1 MLLSQ
6 IEPRN
11 VPNARQRSRP
21 HSTFFLV
28 TDATRSIITQMDEL
42 LNRNCPSCKASETTP
57 HWRKGQLS
65 LVRCR
70 KCSFVF
76 ASPVPEE
83 FASGAFYDRAGGE
96 YLSQDKLASDYAGVR
111 FQRELRIFRAHCS
124 RGSVLDVGCSSGAFL
139 YQLKQRHPNDYQI
152 LGTDVSTAPL
162 EHAAKMGVPVARG
175 NFLDYNFTEQF
186 DAVTFWAVM
195 EHLFEPRLFLERA
208 VALLKPGGLC
218 FILVPNLDSLAVRLL
233 GPKYRYI
240 FPEHINYFT
249 ARTLK
254 EFAARELSIV
264 RVQSTHFN
272 PIVIWQ
278 DFRRG
283 ERDVPR
289 AERSS
294 LLKRTNAAK
303 QSPWLFPLRLAYR
316 AAEAILAQFK
326 LADNLV
332 LIGRKFDQGANP
344 KR

>member
-1 MLLSQ
+1 MCQ
-6 IEPRN
+6 TGAKGQDRIP
-11 VPNARQRSRP
+11 Q
-21 HSTFFLV
+21 FFLV

-42 LNRNCPSCKASETTP
+42 LNRNCPSCKASGATP

-65 LVRCR
+65 LVRCQ
-70 KCSFVF
+70 KCSLVF
-76 ASPVPEE
+76 ASPVPAE

-195 EHLFEPRLFLERA
+195 EHLFEPRLFSEPRRCAAQTRRA
-208 VALLKPGGLC
+208 VLYPRAKSRFTCGAIPH
-218 FILVPNLDSLAVRLL
+218 
-233 GPKYRYI
+233 PKYRYI
-240 FPEHINYFT
+240 FPEHINYSFT
-249 ARTLK
+249 ARTLQ
-254 EFAARELSIV
+254 EFAARDLSIV
-264 RVQSTHFN
+264 RVQSHFN

-303 QSPWLFPLRLAYR
+303 QSLRRFPLRLAYR

-344 KR
+344 KS